1 MTNQHP
7 HHDQQ
12 KAQLIG
18 SLLEALNEH
27 SSDKAQ
33 SLVSSGLQRLE
44 EAPTALTVRDKSKQI
59 TGQSRFPW
67 WQAVGLAIAASVF
80 VAVFLPFFDSSKNAM
95 AALNRSIE
103 QARMDVGRHYSV
115 KIKTRVGKATTMDK
129 EVDLFV
135 KGGDRFAIRTHL
147 KVWLGSNRE
156 KSWIVPPVGPVIE
169 GDSRRLHSWVEG
181 QDEISTP
188 YLHISTVLEQL
199 REAHELSKVSNVSL
213 DILGQRVACQ
223 YVVGI
228 LEEQQSSQAPNR
240 IELWADAQTGAA
252 LKVIATWNIN
262 SQGFGRESVTI
273 ELQDEVELQDEFFS
287 PNAHGGL
294 NRARIDFSSSSD
306 E

>member
-1 MTNQHP
+1 
-7 HHDQQ
+7 
-12 KAQLIG
+12 
-18 SLLEALNEH
+18 
-27 SSDKAQ
+27 
-33 SLVSSGLQRLE
+33 
-44 EAPTALTVRDKSKQI
+44 
-59 TGQSRFPW
+59 
-67 WQAVGLAIAASVF
+67 
-80 VAVFLPFFDSSKNAM
+80 M

-115 KIKTRVGKATTMDK
+115 KMKTRVGEAGTIDK

-169 GDSRRLHSWVEG
+169 GDSRRLHSWVEE

-199 REAHELSKVSNVSL
+199 RDAHELSKVSNVSL
-213 DILGQRVACQ
+213 DILGQPVACQ
-223 YVVGI
+223 YIVGI
-228 LEEQQSSQAPNR
+228 LKEKQTTKAPNR

-252 LKVIATWNIN
+252 LKVIATWNVN

-273 ELQDEVELQDEFFS
+273 DLQEETELQDEFFS

-294 NRARIDFSSSSD
+294 NRARIDFSSSPD